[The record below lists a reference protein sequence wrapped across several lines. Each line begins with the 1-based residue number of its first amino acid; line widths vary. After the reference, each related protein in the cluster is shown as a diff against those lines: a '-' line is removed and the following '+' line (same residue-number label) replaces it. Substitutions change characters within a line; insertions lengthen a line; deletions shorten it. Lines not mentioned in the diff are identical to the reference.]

1 LQKRFEGGSNATE
14 ALHWPAKVGA
24 KSGGNVMH
32 KAWLLGLFA
41 TAAMAGCATTSAP
54 EAPAQTPSIAPHA
67 ETAPTEQSDANNA
80 ILIPRA
86 DGSGLI
92 VGSSETAGIE
102 LYGLDGARLAQIPAG
117 AAVGV
122 DARYNEASQN
132 WAVAT
137 LDGATNRLRLF
148 ELDANANT
156 ARERTTREINIGFSG
171 ESLCLYR
178 DARDA
183 TLYAFALGGAGEVT
197 QFMISTSADGG
208 MSATLVRHL
217 RVASEASYCTT
228 DDARGDLYVAEQGVG
243 FWRFDADPEAEVVPE
258 LIDAARIGNVTE
270 EAGGVAVYDAGAAS
284 YLVASDA
291 SASRFHLYD
300 RSNDHAYVGSFTLSA
315 GAASD
320 GVEAAGGLYA
330 TSFAYPGLPQGALV
344 AMDDEN
350 DGGTNYKLVSWA
362 DIAGA
367 MNLAAGVAVDPRVA
381 PESSIAIVHPTVE
394 TIPVETDGDSADD
407 PAIWVNPADPSR
419 SIIIGTQKQSGL
431 YVYDLQGRVLQFLA
445 DGRMNNVDVRD
456 GFRLGADTVSLV
468 TASNRTTDG
477 ISIYRVD
484 PRTRRLVDVANG
496 LQPTGFI
503 DPYGLC
509 MYRSAQSGET
519 YVFINGDD
527 GDLRQ
532 YRLSDSGNGRVD
544 ATPVRDIPFATQTE
558 GCVADDEHGILY
570 IAEEDVGL
578 WRLSAEPDGGS
589 TPTSIATV
597 EGNDALK
604 DDLEGIGLYDLGDG
618 RGYLVVSSQGNNTYA
633 VFRREGAN
641 EYVGSFAVLA
651 DPARGIDGISET
663 DGLEVLSANL
673 GGDFA
678 SGIFVA
684 QDGRNIS
691 PPEYQ
696 NFKLVPWSAIAGA
709 LGLETR
715 Q

>member
-1 LQKRFEGGSNATE
+1 
-14 ALHWPAKVGA
+14 
-24 KSGGNVMH
+24 MH

-41 TAAMAGCATTSAP
+41 TAAMAGCATTNAP

-80 ILIPRA
+80 VLIPRA

-117 AAVGV
+117 AAVAV
-122 DARYNEASQN
+122 DARYNEALQN
-132 WAVAT
+132 WTLAA

-156 ARERTTREINIGFSG
+156 ARERTTGEIAIGFSG

-183 TLYAFALGGAGEVT
+183 TLYAFALGGAGEVA
-197 QFMISTSADGG
+197 QFMISTSADG

-228 DDARGDLYVAEQGVG
+228 DDASGDLYVAEQGVG

-284 YLVASDA
+284 YLVGSDA
-291 SASRFHLYD
+291 SANRFHLYD
-300 RSNDHAYVGSFTLSA
+300 RNNDHAYVGSFTLSA

-362 DIAGA
+362 DIASA
-367 MNLAAGVAVDPRVA
+367 MNLAAGGAVDPRVA
-381 PESSIAIVHPTVE
+381 PESSMTIVHPTVE
-394 TIPVETDGDSADD
+394 TNPVETDGDSADD

-484 PRTRRLVDVANG
+484 PRTRRLIDIANG

-509 MYRSAQSGET
+509 MYRSAQSGEA

-532 YRLSDSGNGRVD
+532 YRLSDAGNGRVD

-558 GCVADDEHGILY
+558 GCVADDEQGILY

-578 WRLSAEPDGGS
+578 WRIGAEPDGGS

-618 RGYLVVSSQGNNTYA
+618 RGYLVLSSQGNNTYA
-633 VFRREGAN
+633 IFRREGAN

-651 DPARGIDGISET
+651 DAARGIDGISET

-696 NFKLVPWSAIAGA
+696 NFKLVPWSAIAES
-709 LGLETR
+709 LGLESR